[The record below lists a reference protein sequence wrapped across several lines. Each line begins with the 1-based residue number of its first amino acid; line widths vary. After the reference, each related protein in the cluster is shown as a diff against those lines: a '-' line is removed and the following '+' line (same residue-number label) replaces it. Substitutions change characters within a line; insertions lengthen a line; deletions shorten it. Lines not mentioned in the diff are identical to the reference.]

1 MENNEL
7 YDIVIAEI
15 KDGIYDEELWQ
26 KALNDNNNDLRAAE
40 QEYIELR
47 AAQLKQGNFNQQ
59 QMPQVEDR
67 EEFRP
72 SRKPVKKR
80 NIIIGITLLFLLI
93 VLLVFLG
100 NLLHEYFSPQ

>member
-7 YDIVIAEI
+7 YDIVNAEMR
-15 KDGIYDEELWQ
+15 DGIYDEELWQ
-26 KALNDNNNDLRAAE
+26 KALNDNNGEIAIAE

-47 AAQLKQGNFNQQ
+47 AAQLKQNNFNQQ
-59 QMPQVEDR
+59 QTPQVEDR
-67 EEFRP
+67 QDFKP
-72 SRKPVKKR
+72 SRKPVKRR